1 MKTFSVLLCFSFASI
16 IPIDLAEAKVDKALQ
31 QQRHTAQK
39 ERQEKRK
46 ERNQEIADATNSFR
60 EMTRHLKNEYQ
71 AQLKDLDTEFELT
84 QVGLQADRDA
94 KIANAEAEYQK
105 KWSSLFMR
113 PGKQWTP
120 EALKEV
126 EKEAKAYSDEL
137 FRLKK
142 EAAENAHNEK
152 MAIEEQKHAL
162 LKERDKNAMDRAASL
177 GLTKDYQP
185 ILATAIGDE
194 LTKSDNQWNE
204 REQKEVEKIQ
214 ERNLQT
220 VSEFMIGEKLREW
233 ERRNMDEDF
242 TLTWDEKSE
251 LQKLETQQTFF
262 NTLLMQSAREEKV
275 GQQQF
280 MDQFAEL
287 GKETKL
293 IKIKYNQIR
302 KTNEIKR
309 REEKKKL
316 QGR

>member
-1 MKTFSVLLCFSFASI
+1 MKNFCYLLCFSFSFVVSL
-16 IPIDLAEAKVDKALQ
+16 DFAEAKEDKALQ

-39 ERQEKRK
+39 ERQEKRNQ
-46 ERNQEIADATNSFR
+46 RNQEIADATKVFR

-162 LKERDKNAMDRAASL
+162 LKERDKNAMDQAASL

>member
-1 MKTFSVLLCFSFASI
+1 MKTFSYLLVFSFAFVVSL
-16 IPIDLAEAKVDKALQ
+16 DFAEAREDKALQ
-31 QQRHTAQK
+31 QQRNTAQK
-39 ERQEKRK
+39 ERQEKRNQ
-46 ERNQEIADATNSFR
+46 RNQEIADATKVFR
-60 EMTRHLKNEYQ
+60 EMTRNMKSEYQ
-71 AQLKDLDTEFELT
+71 ARLKELDTEFELT
-84 QVGLQADRDA
+84 QVELQGDRDG

-126 EKEAKAYSDEL
+126 EKEAKAYADEL

-142 EAAENAHNEK
+142 EAAENAHRER
-152 MAIEEQKHAL
+152 MAIEEKKHAL
-162 LKERDKNAMDRAASL
+162 LKEQDGKVMDHAASL
-177 GLTKDYQP
+177 GLTKNYTP
-185 ILATAIGDE
+185 ILATPIGNE
-194 LTKSDNQWNE
+194 LTKSEKQWNE

-220 VSEFMIGEKLREW
+220 VSEFMIGEKVREW

-251 LQKLETQQTFF
+251 LQKLEAQQTFF
-262 NTLLMQSAREEKV
+262 NALFMQSAQKEKV
-275 GQQQF
+275 DQQSI

-287 GKETKL
+287 GKKTKL
-293 IKIKYNQIR
+293 IKIKYKQTR